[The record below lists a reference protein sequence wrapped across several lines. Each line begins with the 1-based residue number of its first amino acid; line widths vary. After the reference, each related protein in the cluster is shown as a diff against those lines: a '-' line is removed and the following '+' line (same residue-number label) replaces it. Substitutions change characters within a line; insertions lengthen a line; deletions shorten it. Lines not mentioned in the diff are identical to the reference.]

1 MIDLEAYPSLKGLT
15 GELLQRW
22 PEHTTFIEKSLG
34 NRSADVL
41 QVSEQLSA
49 AILVLAEDTPGGL
62 EALITD
68 YRFLCEEIVLP
79 EEIFFRRNG
88 KYRLT
93 TFDEANAECY
103 ANSPFM
109 DRYMNGLLLSDVM
122 WSNHAHGFGYF
133 VNSYL
138 PRLPEQSHHLEIGP
152 GHGLFL
158 YFAQLS
164 DRVGK
169 LTGWDVSPTSIAKT
183 THALEMLKATK
194 TPDLVLQ
201 NLYDAAD
208 GEQFDSIILSEVLE
222 HLEEPEK
229 ALQSVA
235 DRLAP
240 GGYLWINV
248 PANSPA
254 PDHIFLVDSV
264 DHATSL
270 VAATGLKIVESIGFP
285 MTGTTLE
292 RAEKHK
298 LAITCSVVG
307 QKI

>member
-1 MIDLEAYPSLKGLT
+1 MIDTKSYTNLHNLT
-15 GELLQRW
+15 SALLSHW
-22 PEHTTFIEKSLG
+22 PEHTVFIEKSLAG
-34 NRSADVL
+34 RSTDVL
-41 QVSEQLSA
+41 EVSEELSK
-49 AILVLAEDTPGGL
+49 AIFKLSEDIAGGIG
-62 EALITD
+62 AIITD
-68 YRFLCEEIVLP
+68 YRFLCEDIVLP
-79 EEIFFRRNG
+79 EEIYFRRNG

-103 ANSPFM
+103 ANHAFM

-138 PRLPEQSHHLEIGP
+138 PRLPEMAHHLEIGP

-164 DRVGK
+164 DKVGK

-183 THALEMLKATK
+183 THALKNLGAVKAA
-194 TPDLVLQ
+194 DLVLQ
-201 NLYDAAD
+201 NLYDAAGD
-208 GEQFDSIILSEVLE
+208 EQFDSIILSEVLE
-222 HLEEPEK
+222 HLEDPEV

-240 GGYLWINV
+240 NGLLWINV

-264 DHATSL
+264 EHAARL
-270 VAATGLKIVESIGFP
+270 VEATGLKVIEAVGFP

-292 RAEKHK
+292 RAKKHK
-298 LAITCSVVG
+298 LAITCSVIG
-307 QKI
+307 QRI